1 MSVKVSELAKKLG
14 MTEKELKVKSKA
26 LGCEIEEKEIEDAV
40 ADILEI
46 ELADTKKDAA
56 EVYDEMIAKEM
67 EREIIKSQRKK
78 TAGKDTKGDSRKRI
92 SDFSVSPRSKIIEI
106 EDAIS
111 VKEFAEK
118 ADLSAAKVIGEL
130 MKNGILANINQM
142 LDFDTASII
151 ADSLGLSLK
160 RKRGAANVED
170 IMQGNLEKLLS
181 EDDKSLLQKRPPVV
195 SVMGHVDHG
204 KTKLLDAIRNT
215 NVVAGEAGG
224 ITQHIGAY
232 QVVVPSEKK
241 ELKGKVI
248 TFLDTPG
255 HEAFTSMRAR
265 GAKATDIA
273 VLVVAA
279 DEGVKPQTIEAIN
292 HAKEAGIPIIVAIN
306 KIDKEAA
313 SPDRVKSELTEH
325 GLQPEEWGG
334 NTVMVP
340 VSALTGAGVTTLLEM
355 ILLTTDMKDLKANP
369 ARPAVGTVIEAD
381 LDPNFGP
388 VATILINTGTL
399 KIMDNVIVGST
410 YGRIKAM
417 IDHTGKRLKELK
429 PSGVARIAGLSE
441 TPKSGDI
448 LQVVSGDKEARM
460 QSTKIKEMR
469 KSAEITG
476 LGVGDIMARIQEGT
490 LKTLKLI
497 IKADTKGSLEAI
509 KQALA
514 QIKSEDVAIK
524 VIHSGVGAITESDVM
539 MARAGGGIVV
549 GFHVDAGPHTKALAE
564 HENVE
569 IVVYKIIYNLIDD
582 MKKIL
587 TGMLEPEVLVVEY
600 GKAEVKAIFFTGK
613 NEMVVGVNVKNGK
626 LVKDSTLRVFRG
638 EQQVNTGKL
647 IGLKIVNEDVGEVE
661 SGQECG
667 IKFKGNF
674 KLEVGDIL
682 EAFKEEKKIK
692 TLS

>member
-497 IKADTKGSLEAI
+497 IKADTKGW
-509 KQALA
+509 
-514 QIKSEDVAIK
+514 
-524 VIHSGVGAITESDVM
+524 
-539 MARAGGGIVV
+539 IVV